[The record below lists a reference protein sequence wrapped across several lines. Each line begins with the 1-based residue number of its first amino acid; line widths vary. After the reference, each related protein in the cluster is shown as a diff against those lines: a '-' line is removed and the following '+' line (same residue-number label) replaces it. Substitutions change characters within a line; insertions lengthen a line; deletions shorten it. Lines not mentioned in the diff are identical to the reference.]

1 VGAQN
6 QNPPMNPLDELKYL
20 DQQVELVTELADLK
34 PIFVR
39 LDEIARQ
46 NPDDF
51 EVQLVVGDVKQH
63 LVNRGTKIKEA
74 AREQRPAAPP
84 PIPNP
89 MAKMRGPAAPPPV
102 PGPAPLADT
111 RPLAPTVKVPRTPP
125 PIPGPAAEPRSPA
138 AEAKLPAPEA
148 RPPDGPSISA
158 TELMGP
164 AAAPPSSPPVPP
176 MRLMSSG
183 QFANPGAPA
192 PPRPPAIPKETG
204 PLPITTTQAYVPRP
218 PGGSASAEPLNTG
231 QQSPVMARTDLIGAG
246 APARVPPPRPPQAKA
261 PQPKAPQGQPVN
273 WKRSLLVGA
282 LIGAVAT
289 IAIIALLVNQ
299 ARKRFRQKETASST
313 VEVNFMTIP
322 AQASIR
328 INGDAKCTSPCSVQL
343 APGTYQVTA
352 FLDGYDPAASSLNVA
367 AGQPANVQL
376 ALNAL
381 PESVRIITD
390 LDQGKIA
397 MDNAPAVDLQEGQYT
412 FEKIAPGPHTI
423 KLTSKTGDA
432 SFSFSAA
439 EAKPPEITG
448 TVAARNLIA
457 VLVSSVGSQARVFTN
472 SGPLKLAVNGQPEGD
487 AGPAGVDLKNFHPG
501 PDEIVVGDGKDQHTL
516 NETFSPAP
524 MLTAFFKSDVN
535 LGTLVV
541 VTDEDDVKVFV
552 NGNEYRRRTQR
563 GQVRIPALGS
573 VAVRVAKDGFEFAPA
588 QTADVKKGSEV
599 RLEFKMKPLP
609 RMSTLQI
616 RGATP
621 GAEVLLDQNSIG
633 AVGAD
638 GNFTSTTIP
647 PGDHTID
654 LRRDQFTPKRL
665 LRSFSAGQ
673 PVVISG
679 PDAVLAAAAAN
690 GTIRLARTP
699 PDASVTYRR
708 VDESQPHEL
717 RSPQI
722 ELPAGTYVFAAHAQG
737 YSDKSERVQLAAGET
752 KTVELALARIATPVV
767 KPGTMA
773 DFEDP
778 SAWRREGELW
788 THRGGGFIPY
798 KLGPKGVYTFT
809 VELVHG
815 GNLFKGGRIRWAVQ
829 YVDSRNYLLYE
840 LDHKNFWAEVVQ
852 NGKKFER
859 EKTQHDLEKQ
869 KAFTIQI
876 EITPEHCVHRIR
888 NASGQWMVL
897 DSFSEPGRDFTK
909 GKFGFLIQG
918 NDEIGVSDFSF
929 TPK

>member
-6 QNPPMNPLDELKYL
+6 QNPLEELKYL

-34 PIFVR
+34 PIFAR
-39 LDEIARQ
+39 LDEIAKQ

-51 EVQLVVGDVKQH
+51 EVQLVAGDVKQH

-74 AREQRPAAPP
+74 AREQRPAGPP
-84 PIPNP
+84 PIPGA
-89 MAKMRGPAAPPPV
+89 MADIRGPAAPPAP
-102 PGPAPLADT
+102 PAGAPPLADT
-111 RPLAPTVKVPRTPP
+111 RPLAPTVKVPRVPP
-125 PIPGPAAEPRSPA
+125 PIPGPAAEPRIPA
-138 AEAKLPAPEA
+138 GAMPPPPEA
-148 RPPDGPSISA
+148 AQKGPPVSA

-164 AAAPPSSPPVPP
+164 AAAAPPSPPVPP

-183 QFANPGAPA
+183 QFAHPGAPG
-192 PPRPPAIPKETG
+192 PPRPPALPKQDAG
-204 PLPITTTQAYVPRP
+204 RLPNTTTQAYVPRT
-218 PGGSASAEPLNTG
+218 PGSPASAEPLNTG
-231 QQSPVMARTDLIGAG
+231 QQSPVMAGAGMIGAG
-246 APARVPPPRPPQAKA
+246 APPRVPPPGA
-261 PQPKAPQGQPVN
+261 PQPQSPRSASRQGSPVN

-299 ARKRFRQKETASST
+299 ARKRFRDKETASST
-313 VEVNFMTIP
+313 VLVNFTTTP

-328 INGDAKCTSPCSVQL
+328 IDGEAKCTSPCSVQL

-376 ALNAL
+376 ALSAL
-381 PESVRIITD
+381 PQSVRIITD
-390 LDQGKIA
+390 LEQGKIA
-397 MDNAPAVDLQEGQYT
+397 LDEAPAVDLQEGQYT
-412 FEKIAPGPHTI
+412 FEKIAPGAHTI
-423 KLTSKTGDA
+423 KLTSKTGEA
-432 SFSFSAA
+432 SFSFSVA
-439 EAKPPEITG
+439 EARPPEITG
-448 TVAARNLIA
+448 TVAARNLVA
-457 VLVSSVGSQARVFTN
+457 VLVSSLGSQARVFTN

-487 AGPAGVDLKNFHPG
+487 AGPAGVDLRNFRPG
-501 PDEIVVGDGKDQHTL
+501 ADEIVVGEGKNQHTL
-516 NETFSPAP
+516 NETFTPAP
-524 MLTAFFKSDVN
+524 TLTAFFKSDVN

-541 VTDEDDVKVFV
+541 VTGEDDVKVFV
-552 NGNEYRRRTQR
+552 NGKEYRRRTQK
-563 GQVRIPALGS
+563 GQVRIPAIGT

-588 QTADVKKGSEV
+588 QTAEVKKGSEV

-633 AVGAD
+633 TIGAD
-638 GNFTSTTIP
+638 GNFTSTSIP

-654 LRRDQFTPKRL
+654 LRRDQFTPKRM

-673 PVVISG
+673 TVVISG
-679 PDAVLAAAAAN
+679 SDAVLAAAAAN

-708 VDESQPHEL
+708 ADEAQPHEL

-722 ELPAGTYVFAAHAQG
+722 ELPAGTYVFTARAPG
-737 YSDKSERVQLAAGET
+737 YTEKSERVQIAAGET

-798 KLGPKGVYTFT
+798 RLGPKGVYTFT

-859 EKTQHDLEKQ
+859 EKMQHDLEKQ
-869 KAFTIQI
+869 KAFTLQV
-876 EITPEHCVHRIR
+876 EITPERCVHRIR

-918 NDEIGVSDFSF
+918 KDEIGVSDFSF